1 MYANFRLI
9 FLRKEVKNLL
19 KVDSLYYTI
28 NLEDSNKALA
38 WILIYSLAKKR
49 TLGLKRIPL
58 KYTIKKIDLL

>member
-9 FLRKEVKNLL
+9 FLRKEVRNLL

-38 WILIYSLAKKR
+38 WILIYSLAKKE
-49 TLGLKRIPL
+49 L
-58 KYTIKKIDLL
+58 

>member
-9 FLRKEVKNLL
+9 FLRKEVRNLL

-38 WILIYSLAKKR
+38 WILIYRLAKKE
-49 TLGLKRIPL
+49 LYVLKEYL
-58 KYTIKKIDLL
+58 